1 MRGPVFESNSK
12 DEAGSSGMF
21 EEMTQEEEESIR
33 VWASAIPDDD
43 GAGEAAGSSEFN
55 DEKTNN
61 NSTSGTDSSAT
72 TWRKVGDS
80 IIYNEEEVIGVGS
93 AGTYVFRGYVRHTS
107 RARQRWSQSNASLDL
122 QERKDEN

>member
-1 MRGPVFESNSK
+1 MTTVRR
-12 DEAGSSGMF
+12 SS
-21 EEMTQEEEESIR
+21 
-33 VWASAIPDDD
+33 
-43 GAGEAAGSSEFN
+43 GSSEFN

-80 IIYNEEEVIGVGS
+80 IIYNEEVIGVGS

-107 RARQRWSQSNASLDL
+107 SRDTRSQSNASLDL
-122 QERKDEN
+122 RERKDENWSDWSNAKSN